1 MLTKN
6 KILHFDTIDG
16 IGNYDEPFSNRPN
29 GSGQNVTGSHTF
41 NSRIKVA
48 SLIENVKSIS
58 LKTIEFPFT
67 AFNVR
72 SSNSS
77 NIIYYFVMYNGN
89 NIDGVVVLRDKNYTS
104 ISTLLAD
111 INAGFV
117 ASIASFT
124 QLNGLIIQ
132 FYLNPL
138 DNSKI
143 TIKSNP
149 TQSVGGLIFG
159 NLWFKPTLLMTMI
172 IGQSRQPPANIDM
185 FLGITGDTYSYMNC
199 TNNYNLQPDNYFN
212 MNITNIQT
220 APSNANGRPTTFKIP
235 LTGTFGEVIYWT
247 ENSGAEQIVTI
258 DRPNTTLDYVN
269 VFITDRWGF
278 PVYSNGAHISF
289 TLNVAYEDYMN

>member
-1 MLTKN
+1 MPTKN

-16 IGNYDEPFSNRPN
+16 IGNYDEVFSMRQN

-41 NSRIKVA
+41 NSKMTIA
-48 SLIENVKSIS
+48 SQIENIKSIS

-89 NIDGVVVLRDKNYTS
+89 NIDGQVVLRDKNYTN

-149 TQSVGGLIFG
+149 SQAVGGLIFG
-159 NLWFKPTLLMTMI
+159 NLWFKPSLLMTMI
-172 IGQSRQPPANIDM
+172 IGQSRQPHANIDLV
-185 FLGITGDTYSYMNC
+185 LGISGDTY
-199 TNNYNLQPDNYFN
+199 LQPDNYFN

-220 APSNANGRPTTFKIP
+220 APCNANGKPSTFKLP
-235 LTGTFGEVIYWT
+235 LTGSFGEVIYWS
-247 ENSGAEQIVTI
+247 ENDGTQQVVTI

-269 VFITDRWGF
+269 IFITDRWGF

-289 TLNVAYEDYMN
+289 TLNVEYQDLMN